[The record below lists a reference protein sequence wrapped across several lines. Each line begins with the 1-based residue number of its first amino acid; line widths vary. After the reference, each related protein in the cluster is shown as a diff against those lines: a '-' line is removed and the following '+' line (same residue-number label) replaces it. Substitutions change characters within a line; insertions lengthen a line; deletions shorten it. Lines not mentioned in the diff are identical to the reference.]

1 MTVEHASPSKLDLNA
16 VVAQHP
22 NLSLQIGPTETVE
35 ERQQRLSEQRAD
47 NRVARYKDAAIFMTL
62 LIALAVTFG
71 LAVWLLVSSAP
82 AEEKRWATSIL
93 SAVVAGGIG
102 YVTGK
107 GSAKA
112 VAR

>member
-1 MTVEHASPSKLDLNA
+1 MTVEHPPPNKLDLNA
-16 VVAQHP
+16 LLAQHP
-22 NLSLQIGPTETVE
+22 NSSLQIGPTETAE
-35 ERQQRLSEQRAD
+35 ERQQRLADQRAD
-47 NRVARYKDAAIFMTL
+47 NQMARGKDAAIFVTL
-62 LIALAVTFG
+62 LTALAVTFG
-71 LAVWLLVSSAP
+71 LAVWLLVSDKS

-112 VAR
+112 AK